1 MYLSHLKIKNHPI
14 VKDIDVDLIN
24 PVTKKPYSI
33 IALVGENGC
42 GKTTILKELFDYP
55 DSKYI
60 VDKEKM
66 EFDALFLEQG
76 SLHHNAMREIRKII
90 DDIIFKAEAF
100 HDAWNYTN
108 QKVYIES
115 MKLGLIISCLIF
127 LLGISNMKNHPRIAK
142 LIFLSPW
149 IMTLANLFL
158 SIWEEVFG

>member
-1 MYLSHLKIKNHPI
+1 MLNIKENIGKQKERLWKYCLSVKELLWPFKWYIGFYFVDIYLWVHE
-14 VKDIDVDLIN
+14 LIN
-24 PVTKKPYSI
+24 PP
-33 IALVGENGC
+33 
-42 GKTTILKELFDYP
+42 
-55 DSKYI
+55 SK
-60 VDKEKM
+60 
-66 EFDALFLEQG
+66 
-76 SLHHNAMREIRKII
+76 